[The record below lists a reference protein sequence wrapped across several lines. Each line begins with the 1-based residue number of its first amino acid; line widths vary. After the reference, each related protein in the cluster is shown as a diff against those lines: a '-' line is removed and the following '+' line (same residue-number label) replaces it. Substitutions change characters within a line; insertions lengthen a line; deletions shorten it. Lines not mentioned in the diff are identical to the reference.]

1 MSMLKWL
8 LVIVAVSIAVLIG
21 CSQDDRDE
29 IVERGGNAW
38 NALKGETTP
47 GEKTPRIVKEQ
58 QRKERIRQNNTWT
71 PENRAHHP
79 IEYCQAQLE
88 ELQRYSRELEARAH
102 EKSCA
107 LAAVKRTLGDN
118 ETMEQN
124 LKKFIADA
132 KKAYKEC
139 EAANSWPAKLGG
151 YSLSRE
157 KTQEK
162 IIDAAQKLNEIQ
174 MKTGTKQNQLVAL
187 EKTLKITQN
196 EQKRI
201 VKTREQ
207 IQNTINDLRIKK
219 VIDGDDSIVASLNA
233 IEDSMGVLGVDYDD
247 PKVESIIQP
256 DEKATREE
264 LFKKIM
270 AE

>member
-1 MSMLKWL
+1 MGIVKWL
-8 LVIVAVSIAVLIG
+8 LIVVVVGIVVCVG

-29 IVERGGNAW
+29 IADRVGNAGR
-38 NALKGETTP
+38 ALSGESAT
-47 GEKTPRIVKEQ
+47 GEKTPRIVREQ

-79 IEYCQAQLE
+79 VEYCQAQLE
-88 ELQRYSRELEARAH
+88 DLQRYSRELEARAH

-107 LAAVKRTLGDN
+107 IAAVKRTLSDN

-132 KKAYKEC
+132 KKTYKEC
-139 EAANSWPAKLGG
+139 EVANSWPAKLGG
-151 YSLSRE
+151 YTFSRE

-162 IIDAAQKLNEIQ
+162 IIDAAQKLADIQ
-174 MKTGTKQNQLVAL
+174 LNANSKKNQLVAL

-201 VKTREQ
+201 VKIREQ
-207 IQNTINDLRIKK
+207 VQNTINDLRIKK
-219 VIDGDDSIVASLNA
+219 VIDGDDSIAASLNA
-233 IEDSMGVLGVDYDD
+233 IEDNMGTLGVNYDD
-247 PKVESIIQP
+247 PKIENIIQP
-256 DEKATREE
+256 DEKTTREE

-270 AE
+270 AD

>member
-1 MSMLKWL
+1 MSKFKLAAITAAIGAM
-8 LVIVAVSIAVLIG
+8 AFIG

-29 IVERGGNAW
+29 IATRSGNAW

-88 ELQRYSRELEARAH
+88 DLQRYSRELEARAH

-107 LAAVKRTLGDN
+107 IAAVKRTLGDN
-118 ETMEQN
+118 DTMSQN
-124 LKKFIADA
+124 LKKFVAEA
-132 KKAYKEC
+132 KKTYKEC

-151 YSLSRE
+151 YTLSRE

-162 IIDAAQKLNEIQ
+162 IIDAAQKLAELQSTTAN
-174 MKTGTKQNQLVAL
+174 KKNQLVAL
-187 EKTLKITQN
+187 EKTLAVTQN

-201 VKTREQ
+201 VKIREQ

-247 PKVESIIQP
+247 PKIESIIQP

>member
-1 MSMLKWL
+1 MSIIKWFL
-8 LVIVAVSIAVLIG
+8 IIVAVAVAIVIG

-29 IVERGGNAW
+29 LVERGGNAL

-107 LAAVKRTLGDN
+107 IAAVKRTLGDN
-118 ETMEQN
+118 GALEKS
-124 LKKFIADA
+124 LIKFIADA
-132 KKAYKEC
+132 KKVYKEC

-157 KTQEK
+157 KTQDK
-162 IIDAAQKLNEIQ
+162 IIDAVQKLSEIQ
-174 MKTGTKQNQLVAL
+174 AKAGSKQNQLVAL

-201 VKTREQ
+201 VKIREQ
-207 IQNTINDLRIKK
+207 IQNTINDLRVKK
-219 VIDGDDSIVASLNA
+219 VIDGDNSIVASLNA
-233 IEDSMGVLGVDYDD
+233 IEDNMGTLGVNYDD
-247 PKVESIIQP
+247 PTVESIIQP

>member
-1 MSMLKWL
+1 MSVAKWMLASMA
-8 LVIVAVSIAVLIG
+8 ICAVVVVG

-29 IVERGGNAW
+29 IADRSENAW

-47 GEKTPRIVKEQ
+47 GEKMPRIVKEQ

-79 IEYCQAQLE
+79 VEYCQAQLE
-88 ELQRYSRELEARAH
+88 DLQRYSRQLEARAH

-107 LAAVKRTLGDN
+107 IAAVKRTLTDDDAL
-118 ETMEQN
+118 EQN
-124 LKKFIADA
+124 LKKFLVDA
-132 KKAYKEC
+132 KKTYKEC

-162 IIDAAQKLNEIQ
+162 IVDAAQKIVEIQ
-174 MKTGTKQNQLVAL
+174 SRTESKRNQLVAL
-187 EKTLKITQN
+187 EKTLKITQD

-201 VKTREQ
+201 VKIREQ
-207 IQNTINDLRIKK
+207 VQNTINDLRIKK

-233 IEDSMGVLGVDYDD
+233 IEDNMGTLGVNYDD

-256 DEKATREE
+256 DEKTTREE